1 MSIGMKFRRIER
13 GDDSTMPALGQ
24 QCTDYKENS
33 MNWRI
38 AACMVSISTS
48 VSLTGCVSVEQKSIS
63 QDSAA
68 TLRGK
73 TVVVDTYESPSFTA
87 MTPGKAALG
96 LIGTGLM
103 IREGHSFI
111 HDNQIADPA
120 VAIGNGLAQKLA
132 TKYAVVVK
140 ATSDVKP
147 LTTDAIDAIVAQY
160 PDSDLIMDS
169 RTLNWAYTYF
179 PDHWGTYR
187 LIYAARIRLID
198 AHTKTVLAEGLCKQV
213 PDYSPDM
220 PNYDTLTGNGAA
232 WAKAKL
238 SSYAESCVSDF
249 GASSLDLP
257 HIAHQA
263 AMAQPVTTQPH

>member
-1 MSIGMKFRRIER
+1 MKGRF
-13 GDDSTMPALGQ
+13 
-24 QCTDYKENS
+24 
-33 MNWRI
+33 
-38 AACMVSISTS
+38 AACMVSISALAA
-48 VSLTGCVSVEQKSIS
+48 LTGCVSVQPKSIS

-68 TLRGK
+68 ALHGK
-73 TVVVDTYESPSFTA
+73 TVVVDAYESPGFTA

-96 LIGTGLM
+96 LIGAGLM
-103 IREGHSFI
+103 ISEGRSFI
-111 HDNQIADPA
+111 HGNQIADPA
-120 VAIGNGLAQKLA
+120 VAIGNGLAQEMA

-169 RTLNWAYTYF
+169 HTVNWAYAYF

-220 PNYDTLTGNGAA
+220 PDYDTLTGNGAA
-232 WAKAKL
+232 WTKAKL
-238 SSYAESCVSDF
+238 SSYAESCVSEF

-257 HIAHQA
+257 QIAHQA
-263 AMAQPVTTQPH
+263 TAAQPGATQAH

>member
-1 MSIGMKFRRIER
+1 
-13 GDDSTMPALGQ
+13 
-24 QCTDYKENS
+24 
-33 MNWRI
+33 MNWCF

-48 VSLTGCVSVEQKSIS
+48 VALTGCVSVQQKSIS

-68 TLRGK
+68 VMRGK
-73 TVVVDTYESPSFTA
+73 TVVVDAYENPGFTA

-96 LIGTGLM
+96 LIGAGLM
-103 IREGHSFI
+103 ISEGHSFI

-120 VAIGNGLAQKLA
+120 VAIGNGLAQELA

-140 ATSDVKP
+140 TTSDVKP

-169 RTLNWAYTYF
+169 RTLNWAYSYF

-187 LIYAARIRLID
+187 LMYTAKIRLID
-198 AHTKTVLAEGLCKQV
+198 ARTKTVLAEGLCKQV

-220 PNYDTLTGNGAA
+220 PDYDTLTGNGAA

-238 SSYAESCVSDF
+238 SSYAESCASEF
-249 GASSLDLP
+249 AASSLGLP
-257 HIAHQA
+257 KIAHQA
-263 AMAQPVTTQPH
+263 AMAQPTTPQAH

>member
-1 MSIGMKFRRIER
+1 MKFRRTER
-13 GDDSTMPALGQ
+13 GDGSTGTFHRQ
-24 QCTDYKENS
+24 QHADNKENS
-33 MNWRI
+33 MNWRFT
-38 AACMVSISTS
+38 ACVVCISTS
-48 VSLTGCVSVEQKSIS
+48 AALTGCISVQQKSIS
-63 QDSAA
+63 HDGAA
-68 TLRGK
+68 ALQGK
-73 TVVVDTYESPSFTA
+73 TIVVDAYESPGFTA

-96 LIGTGLM
+96 LIGAGLM
-103 IREGHSFI
+103 ISEGHSFI
-111 HDNQIADPA
+111 RDNQIADPA
-120 VAIGNGLAQKLA
+120 VEIGNDLAQELA

-140 ATSDVKP
+140 PTSTPKP

-187 LIYAARIRLID
+187 LIYAAKIRLID

-213 PDYSPDM
+213 PDYSPDA
-220 PNYDTLTGNGAA
+220 PDYDTLTGNGAA

-238 SSYAESCVSDF
+238 SSYADSCVSEF

-257 HIAHQA
+257 QIAHQA
-263 AMAQPVTTQPH
+263 ATAQQATSQVH